1 MKTQYLPDGR
11 LSALILFLSLAAA
24 LCGMQTARAD
34 GSERVVE
41 STHYSSGGR
50 DGRQVVSTTR
60 DTFAASQAVDKS
72 AVRAAAKSAQQANQ
86 SANEEFWFYSADIVL
101 FGDADFDGFYSGIDL
116 LFDADTIYSEADVY
130 AVVYLSFEGG
140 PWEEYA
146 VTDTFTIFGA
156 SDNDDYSV
164 VTDLVSGYP
173 TGSYDVLIELF
184 DAFNDDF
191 LAFIGPDDTS
201 ELSFLPLEDI
211 ARDTPPETTTVVIN
225 TESGGGAAGLWTL
238 SGLILLFLST
248 RLIRRT
254 RLPLSAR
261 VERSA

>member
-1 MKTQYLPDGR
+1 MKTQFLPGAR
-11 LSALILFLSLAAA
+11 LSALILSLTLVTAMCA
-24 LCGMQTARAD
+24 LQTAKAD
-34 GSERVVE
+34 DGERVVE
-41 STHYSSGGR
+41 STHYTSGGR
-50 DGRQVVSTTR
+50 DARQVIRTSR
-60 DTFAASQAVDKS
+60 DTFAATQGVDKS
-72 AVRAAAKSAQQANQ
+72 VKRDVAKSGQQASQ
-86 SANEEFWFYSADIVL
+86 SANQDFWFYSADIIL

-116 LFDADTIYSEADVY
+116 LFDADTIYAEADVY

-140 PWEEYA
+140 AWEEYA

-211 ARDTPPETTTVVIN
+211 GRDTPPETTVVIN
-225 TESGGGAAGLWTL
+225 NEGGGGSAGLL
-238 SGLILLFLST
+238 SLFGLCLLVLLSR
-248 RLIRRT
+248 RLRPTSSRRVAV
-254 RLPLSAR
+254 SAPR
-261 VERSA
+261 A

>member
-1 MKTQYLPDGR
+1 MKTQFLPGGR
-11 LSALILFLSLAAA
+11 LSALILFLSLVAA
-24 LCGMQTARAD
+24 LFGMQTARAD
-34 GSERVVE
+34 DAERVVE

-50 DGRQVVSTTR
+50 AERQAIKTAR
-60 DTFAASQAVDKS
+60 GTFAARQGVDKS
-72 AVRAAAKSAQQANQ
+72 AVRTAAKSVQQANR
-86 SANEEFWFYSADIVL
+86 SPNEEFWFYSADIVL
-101 FGDADFDGFYSGIDL
+101 FGDADFDGYYSGIDL
-116 LFDADTIYSEADVY
+116 LFDADTIYSAADVY

-140 PWEEYA
+140 EWEEYA
-146 VTDTFTIFGA
+146 VTDTFTIFDT

-211 ARDTPPETTTVVIN
+211 ARDTPPETTVVIN
-225 TESGGGAAGLWTL
+225 TEGGGGAAGFWSL
-238 SGLILLFLST
+238 SGLSLLVLAT
-248 RLIRRT
+248 QVLRRRRLLRPVRD
-254 RLPLSAR
+254 
-261 VERSA
+261 ERSV